1 MLPANWAV
9 KNGIEDKVNKM
20 GEWAYALDI
29 GTRGVTGLLYVKTA
43 QGIEIHAVE
52 TQEHHDRA
60 MRDGQI
66 HDVRAVAAVIQEV
79 TRALENTS
87 GVSLKKVSVAA
98 AGRSLQ
104 TVTASATIPL
114 LVPCKEED
122 LHQLHMVAI
131 ESAKAKWGFEARS
144 HQKPTGLLHCVGYS
158 VREYTLD
165 GERMVNLIGQS
176 GHEAS
181 VSLIATFLPRT
192 VIESLDAALTHAG
205 LMMRGLTL
213 EPIAALHAL
222 VPSSMRNLN
231 IALVD
236 IGAGTSDVALTGN
249 GSVRSYGM
257 VPVAGDEITEAL
269 EQAYLLDFPVAER
282 VKRSLDLDAI
292 DVEDV
297 LGQTRH
303 LSSKKLLAT
312 LRPAVSDLAQKI
324 ADEIIRLNEKAP
336 DALMLIGGGAKTPF
350 LEKELSDKL
359 GLPLDR
365 IRVRDRVSI
374 HQAKGCTE
382 TLYGPESV
390 TPIGIAL
397 TAENSEITPIT
408 VRYDGRDHRLFAMR
422 QMTVGDALT
431 ECGLDLRRLRARAG
445 NALVVE
451 VNEEIRSL
459 PGSPGTQGIVQKNG
473 IPCLLDDTLEAGD
486 TLSVAVGE
494 DGKDAFG
501 TIADVLTISPISM
514 TVNGTVQRV
523 LPRILKNGRVAT
535 PHSKLSDRDVIV
547 TKWPTISEW
556 VGTIIGR
563 NVVERIAV
571 VVDEKPLELQWQ
583 TMLIEPQFSWDETI
597 VEGLAFSLKGA
608 TSAPPTVHDALCAA
622 GYRAGEGISVLVNG
636 IRREI
641 PLIERILKNGAPCD
655 LKAPLEQGDVI
666 TTEGRQETPPTM
678 STMVLLLSET
688 LRAGVRGRE
697 RLVMKINGEEAEFT
711 SPVAHGDE
719 VEVYYIPWN

>member
-1 MLPANWAV
+1 MS
-9 KNGIEDKVNKM
+9 
-20 GEWAYALDI
+20 EWAYALDI
-29 GTRGVTGLLYVKTA
+29 GTRGVTGLLYSKSA

-52 TQEHHDRA
+52 TQEHRDRA

-66 HDVRAVAAVIQEV
+66 HDVRSVSAVIQEV
-79 TRALENTS
+79 TRALENAS
-87 GVSLKKVSVAA
+87 GVSLKAVSVAA

-104 TVTASATIPL
+104 TVTANATIPL
-114 LVPCKEED
+114 LVPCTEED
-122 LHQLHMVAI
+122 IHQLHMVAI
-131 ESAKAKWGFEARS
+131 ESAKSKWGFEARANRKTS
-144 HQKPTGLLHCVGYS
+144 GLLHCVGYS

-165 GERMVNLIGQS
+165 GERMASLVGQS
-176 GHEAS
+176 GHEAN
-181 VSLIATFLPRT
+181 VSLIATFLPRA

-213 EPIAALHAL
+213 EPIAALYAL

-231 IALVD
+231 IALID
-236 IGAGTSDVALTGN
+236 IGAGTSDIALTGD
-249 GSVRSYGM
+249 GSVRSFGM

-282 VKRSLDLDAI
+282 VKRSLDMDSI

-297 LGQTRH
+297 LGQVRH
-303 LSSKKLLAT
+303 LSCKKLLAT

-324 ADEIIRLNEKAP
+324 ADEIVRLNEKAP

-374 HQAKGCTE
+374 HQAKGCVE
-382 TLYGPESV
+382 TLFGPESV

-397 TAENSEITPIT
+397 TAENSEITPVT
-408 VRYDGRDHRLFAMR
+408 VRFDGRSHRLFAMR
-422 QMTVGDALT
+422 LMTVGDALS
-431 ECGLDLRRLRARAG
+431 ECGLDLRRLRARSG

-451 VNEEIRSL
+451 VNQEIRSI
-459 PGSPGTQGIVQKNG
+459 PGTTGTQGVVQKNG
-473 IPCLLDDTLEAGD
+473 LPCLLDDTLDAGD
-486 TLSVAVGE
+486 TISVAVGE
-494 DGKDAFG
+494 DGKDAIG
-501 TIADVLTISPISM
+501 TIASVLTVKPLSI

-523 LPRILKNGRVAT
+523 SPRILKNDRVAT
-535 PHSKLSDRDVIV
+535 LHSKLSDRDVIV
-547 TKWPTISEW
+547 TQWPTIGEW
-556 VGTIIGR
+556 IESIIGR

-583 TMLIEPQFSWDETI
+583 TMLIEPFFSWDEPI
-597 VEGLAFSLKGA
+597 VEGLSFSLKGA
-608 TSAPPTVHDALCAA
+608 ATAPPTVIDALKAA
-622 GYRAGEGISVLVNG
+622 LYRAGECMTVLVNG
-636 IRREI
+636 IKREI
-641 PLIERILKNGAPCD
+641 PMIERILRNGAPCE
-655 LKAPLEQGDVI
+655 LKDTLEQGDVI
-666 TTEGRQETPPTM
+666 TTEGRLETGPTM

-688 LRAGVRGRE
+688 LRAGVHGRE
-697 RLVMKINGEEAEFT
+697 RLIMKINGEEAEFT
-711 SPVAHGDE
+711 SPIAQGDE